1 MRVVRPRNEVQ
12 ADPKRVGEKQ
22 MAPSSKNGA
31 HSSKSKGGSSP
42 PVWRM
47 PFDAVEGPVS
57 SSSESWVQSKTFMDG
72 VAIAWRLQRRLGVEL
87 HRALSL
93 CFGAWNI
100 PSRGDVDRIS
110 NQVANVERQ
119 LRALRSELEQS
130 ERRAGASGKPRA
142 ARDRP

>member
-1 MRVVRPRNEVQ
+1 
-12 ADPKRVGEKQ
+12 
-22 MAPSSKNGA
+22 MAPSSENGA
-31 HSSKSKGGSSP
+31 QPSKSRGGTSP

-47 PFDAVEGPVS
+47 PFDAVEKPVS

-72 VAIAWRLQRRLGVEL
+72 VAIAWRLQRRMGVEL

-119 LRALRSELEQS
+119 LRALRSELEQT
-130 ERRAGASGKPRA
+130 ERRTPEAGASAKSRA
-142 ARDRP
+142 ARDRR